1 STRISE
7 RPVGRVHTTTETI
20 EQDGEKICADPPL
33 DVALQEKIPHP
44 EYNKLICSRKARI
57 TYNLYN
63 ASNNELVRTKKL
75 FKNAIT
81 VIDVAPF
88 RRWYESHYLLPEGKR
103 GGCVGQEG
111 QLDLLKKYAKRQKTA
126 KMYPALEV
134 QFNAGRLRFP
144 TWTEWPCRW
153 LPAGG

>member
-1 STRISE
+1 MLPQGTY
-7 RPVGRVHTTTETI
+7 
-20 EQDGEKICADPPL
+20 
-33 DVALQEKIPHP
+33 HP
-44 EYNKLICSRKARI
+44 RI

-88 RRWYESHYLLPEGKR
+88 RRWYESLLPEGKR

-111 QLDLLKKYAKRQKTA
+111 LLDLLKKYAKRQKTA
-126 KMYPALEV
+126 KMYPDLEV
-134 QFNAGRLRFP
+134 QPGQSGRVDGCLLEGKVLEFYNKKNKKSK
-144 TWTEWPCRW
+144 
-153 LPAGG
+153 

>member
-1 STRISE
+1 MLPQGTY
-7 RPVGRVHTTTETI
+7 
-20 EQDGEKICADPPL
+20 
-33 DVALQEKIPHP
+33 HP
-44 EYNKLICSRKARI
+44 RI

-88 RRWYESHYLLPEGKR
+88 RRWYESLLPEGKR

-111 QLDLLKKYAKRQKTA
+111 LLDLLKKYAKRQKTA
-126 KMYPALEV
+126 KMYPDLEV
-134 QFNAGRLRFP
+134 QFNAGRFRFR

-153 LPAGG
+153 LTAGGCT